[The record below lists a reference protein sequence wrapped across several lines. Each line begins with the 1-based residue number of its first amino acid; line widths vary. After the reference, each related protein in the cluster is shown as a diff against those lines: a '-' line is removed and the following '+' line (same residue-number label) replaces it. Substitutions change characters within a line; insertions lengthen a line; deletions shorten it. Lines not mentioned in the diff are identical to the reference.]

1 MTHPKHAIIGHIRR
15 IDDRRETTLSVC
27 SIMQVDRSLYWGIL
41 DHFLFCIYQ
50 SLFILDIVK
59 NKLSLKELTESNL
72 PYNHLLDILQ
82 FVKDINLIF
91 QAEIDLVNNN
101 NQKFWNKVWETVFK
115 REYTKGTTNK
125 FCRFLILV

>member
-1 MTHPKHAIIGHIRR
+1 
-15 IDDRRETTLSVC
+15 
-27 SIMQVDRSLYWGIL
+27 MQVDRSLYWGIL

-125 FCRFLILV
+125 FCRFLILL